1 MLHLTM
7 RELAAKKLRL
17 LTTAIAVMLGVAFMA
32 GTLVFTATLNHT
44 FDGLLADSYAG
55 TDAYL
60 RGVTAIDTD
69 FGEQT
74 PRLDASVVEVV
85 AKVDGVAAA
94 EGRVSGYAQIVDGNG
109 DPVGDPGTGGG
120 APTLGESWMTVAEL
134 NPYLLDDGRGPVSPG
149 EIAIDRHSANIA
161 NIAVGDTVGVLTKSG
176 RGQFTV
182 TGVAKFGTADSI
194 GGSSAVL
201 FTAAEAQ
208 ALVGEPGKVDAI
220 AVVAAPGVSQDE
232 LVARIDEVVG
242 SDIEVLTGEAI
253 TAESQASVKKNLSIL
268 NTFFMIFAVIALFV
282 GAFIIFNTFS
292 ITVAQRQKEMALLRA
307 IGASRRQVTRSV
319 LVEATLVGALAS
331 AAGIVSGIGI
341 ARLLEVLLDVAG
353 IDLPA
358 GDLVIRSNMVTTSLI
373 VGVSVTVASAVFP
386 ARRAGKVPP
395 VAAMRAVAIDRTSSS
410 KRRMVAG
417 TVVAAAGI
425 GLMFA
430 GLADHQGGPVGLGG
444 LVSFIGVAVLA
455 PTMARPAARLLGWPL
470 TRSTRFTG
478 SLGRQNAMRNPKRT
492 ASTAAALMIGVG
504 LVGFITSFAASAK
517 SSISHGVDTDFRG
530 DYVVDSGASI
540 DFGGVSHSLV
550 VALAMQPGVV
560 AVTSSRFIPAEVDGG
575 ATTLQSW
582 DAATIGALFDIDPL
596 EGDVASLGVD
606 GIALE
611 DGYAKDHGWQI
622 GSQIPVA
629 FALGK
634 TTLVVEAIYG
644 DSTWPGSAFIDHAV
658 VDALGSDILDANAFV
673 KTAGGDNASSRAIV
687 EAATADYPNVTVM
700 DRAEFKKDRAGD
712 IDLMLNLIYA
722 MLGLAI
728 LIALMGIANTLAL
741 SIHER
746 TRELGLLRAVGMTRR
761 QLRATIRVEAII
773 IALFGTA
780 LGLGL
785 GLFFGWAIVRSLADQ
800 GFSEFIIPVR
810 PLAVVATI
818 AALAGVVAAALPA
831 RRAARLNVL
840 DAIAS

>member
-1 MLHLTM
+1 MLRLTIK
-7 RELAAKKLRL
+7 ELAAKKLRL

-44 FDGLLADSYAG
+44 FDNILADSYAG

-60 RGVTAIDTD
+60 RGVSAIDTD

-74 PRLDASVVEVV
+74 PRLDAGLIDVV
-85 AKVDGVAAA
+85 ANVDGAAAA
-94 EGRVSGYAQIVDGNG
+94 EGRVSGYAQIIDGNG

-120 APTLGESWMTVAEL
+120 APTFGESWMTVPEL
-134 NPYLLDDGRGPVSPG
+134 NPYRLDEGRGPAAPG
-149 EIAIDRHSANIA
+149 EIVIDRHSADVAGIS
-161 NIAVGDTVGVLTKSG
+161 VGDVVGVLTKSG

-182 TGVAKFGTADSI
+182 TGIAKFGTADSV
-194 GGSSAVL
+194 GGASAVL
-201 FTAAEAQ
+201 FTSSEAQ
-208 ALVGEPGKVDAI
+208 ALVAERGKVDAI
-220 AVVAAPGVSQDE
+220 AVVAATGVSQDE
-232 LVARIDEVVG
+232 LVARIGRVVNA
-242 SDIEVLTGEAI
+242 DIEVLTGDAI
-253 TAESQASVKKNLSIL
+253 TAESQASVKKNVAIV
-268 NTFFMIFAVIALFV
+268 NTFFMIFAIVALFV

-292 ITVAQRQKEMALLRA
+292 ITVAQRQREMALLRA

-319 LVEATLVGALAS
+319 LLEASLVGALAS

-341 ARLLEVLLDVAG
+341 ARLLKMLLEFAG
-353 IDLPA
+353 IDLPS
-358 GDLVIRSNMVTTSLI
+358 GDLVIRSSMVTTSLI
-373 VGVSVTVASAVFP
+373 VGVGVTVASAVFP

-417 TVVAAAGI
+417 ALVTAAGMAT
-425 GLMFA
+425 LFA
-430 GLADHQGGPVGLGG
+430 GLADGEGALVGLGA
-444 LVSFIGVAVLA
+444 LVSFVGVAVLA
-455 PTMARPAARLLGWPL
+455 PMMARPMARLLGWPL
-470 TRSTRFTG
+470 ARTTRITG
-478 SLGRQNAMRNPKRT
+478 GLGRQNAMRNPKRT

-517 SSISHGVDTDFRG
+517 SSINHAVDTDFRG
-530 DYVVDSGASI
+530 DYVVESGASI
-540 DFGGVSHSLV
+540 DFGGVSH
-550 VALAMQPGVV
+550 ALAVDLAMRPGVV
-560 AVTSSRFIPAEVDGG
+560 AVTSSRFIPAEIDGG

-582 DAATIGALFDIDPL
+582 DTTTIGELFDIEPL
-596 EGDVASLGVD
+596 AGDIAALGQD

-611 DGYAKDHGWQI
+611 DGYARDHGWQI

-629 FALGK
+629 FALGE

-644 DSTWPGSAFIDHAV
+644 DGTWPGKVFIDHAV
-658 VDALGSDILDANAFV
+658 VDALGSDILDANAYV
-673 KTAGGDNASSRAIV
+673 KTAGGENALSRSAV
-687 EAATADYPNVTVM
+687 EAATAQYPNVSVM

-712 IDLMLNLIYA
+712 INLMLNLIYA
-722 MLGLAI
+722 MLALAI
-728 LIALMGIANTLAL
+728 VIALMGIANTLAL

-746 TRELGLLRAVGMTRR
+746 TRELGLLRAVGMTRQ
-761 QLRATIRVEAII
+761 QLRATIRVEAVI

-785 GLFFGWAIVRSLADQ
+785 GMFFGWAIVRSLAEQ
-800 GFSEFIIPVR
+800 GFTEFIVPVG

-818 AALAGVVAAALPA
+818 AVLAGVVAAILPA
-831 RRAARLNVL
+831 RRAARLDVL